1 MRTKRI
7 GDIEISAIAEFA
19 GPYRDPLEMFPDATQ
34 KLVDH
39 HRGWLEP
46 GCIDPES
53 GMLILAFQS
62 FLVRTARHT
71 ILVDGCVGEDKNRPE
86 RPNWHRQKW
95 PWMAN
100 LRAAGVTPEE
110 VDIVMCTHLHVD
122 HVGWNTRL
130 EDGKWVPTF
139 PNASYLF
146 GETEYRYWETRY
158 KEVSWLR
165 DSFEDS
171 VLPVMEAGKAT
182 LVASDHEIEAGLR
195 FEPIP
200 GHTPGQV
207 ALNAESGG
215 RRAIM
220 CGDLFHHAIQ
230 IPEPHLNSIFC
241 EDPALSAKTRTEFVE
256 RHADTDTLI
265 LPAHFPGETAGR
277 IRDAG
282 GEWRFEFDE

>member
-1 MRTKRI
+1 MQTKRL
-7 GDIEISAIAEFA
+7 GDIEISAIAEST
-19 GPYRDPLEMFPDATQ
+19 GPYRDPLEMFPDATAA
-34 KLVDH
+34 LVDR

-62 FLVRTARHT
+62 FLVRTSRHT

-86 RPNWHRQKW
+86 RPNWHRRKW

-100 LRAAGVTPEE
+100 LRAAGVAPEE

-146 GETEYRYWETRY
+146 GATEYRYWESRY
-158 KEVSWLR
+158 KELSWLR

-171 VLPVMEAGKAT
+171 VLPVMEAGKAI
-182 LVASDHEIEAGLR
+182 LVATDHEIEAGL
-195 FEPIP
+195 FLEPIP

-207 ALNAESGG
+207 ALVEDGCELQPLDRDRLPGLTIEAAKNLAHAPFANAW
-215 RRAIM
+215 
-220 CGDLFHHAIQ
+220 
-230 IPEPHLNSIFC
+230 P
-241 EDPALSAKTRTEFVE
+241 
-256 RHADTDTLI
+256 
-265 LPAHFPGETAGR
+265 
-277 IRDAG
+277 
-282 GEWRFEFDE
+282 